1 MIRLL
6 CLLVGYF
13 FGAFQTAYFYGKMH
27 GIDIRTMGSGN
38 AGTTNTLRVLGT
50 KAGLIVLLG
59 DVLKTMLAIAV
70 MRFCILPIFNV
81 GDTEYLYVLY
91 TAAGAILGHNFP
103 FYMQFK
109 GGKGVAATIGIFLA
123 ADIRLLVLA
132 GVPALII
139 LATTKYMSLA
149 SLTYMLLLVVT
160 TVIFY
165 VGTPIGIEVILLVL
179 VLSIS
184 GFWRHRSN
192 IKRLIRGEE
201 VKMGQKVKIEQEKKK
216 EE

>member
-1 MIRLL
+1 MIERIL
-6 CLLVGYF
+6 CVLIGYG
-13 FGAFQTAYFYGKMH
+13 FGCLQSAYILGKILK
-27 GIDIRTMGSGN
+27 GVDIRKYGSGN
-38 AGTTNTLRVLGT
+38 AGTTNAIRVLGT
-50 KAGLIVLLG
+50 KIGITTLVLDIVKAVAALVVIALLWG
-59 DVLKTMLAIAV
+59 YDQKQLLLWGGIGVV
-70 MRFCILPIFNV
+70 
-81 GDTEYLYVLY
+81 
-91 TAAGAILGHNFP
+91 LGHNYP

-149 SLTYMLLLVVT
+149 SLSYMLLLVV
-160 TVIFY
+160 VSAIFY
-165 VGTPIGIEVILLVL
+165 IGTPIGLEVMALVIA
-179 VLSIS
+179 LSIS
-184 GFWRHRSN
+184 GFWRHRGN

-201 VKMGQKVKIEQEKKK
+201 VKMGQKVKIEQEDKKK